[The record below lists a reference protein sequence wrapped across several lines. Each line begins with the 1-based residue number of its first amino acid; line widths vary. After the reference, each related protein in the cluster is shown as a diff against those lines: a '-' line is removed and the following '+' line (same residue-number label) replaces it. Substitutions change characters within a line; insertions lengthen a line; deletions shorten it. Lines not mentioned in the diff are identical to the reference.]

1 MKANINGRHISF
13 WTAISFVV
21 ASMIGTG
28 VFTSLGFQLS
38 EIKSIF
44 PLLMLWILGGIIALS
59 GALTYAELGTA
70 FPRSGGEYNLLSRI
84 IHPSIGFSA
93 GIVSSTIGFTAP
105 AVLAAMA
112 LGKYLG
118 AIIPFLKPELTAFIV
133 IITMHF
139 LHMTSIRW
147 GTFFQ
152 DYSTFT
158 KVALVFIFIGFGF
171 AMNEPQ
177 SISIMPVSGDGDIIM
192 SSSFAISLVWV
203 SYAYTGWNSSIY
215 VSSELIDP
223 KINISKVMIYSTIF
237 VTMLY
242 VLLNYVFLYSTPM
255 GLMINQLDVGYL
267 AGIQIFG
274 DIGGKIM
281 GLGIALLLL
290 STISSY
296 VFIGPRIMQIMGED
310 HLFLKLLRRKN
321 SDDIPI
327 NAFFVQLILALLFLV
342 TSSFEQ
348 VLMYTGVTLIITTTL
363 TILSLFVSRYYDPN
377 LDRPYKTLGYPFTPL
392 LFLVANIWILYFSFQ
407 IYTIES
413 LISVFIIFGSMFL
426 YWVLTKS
433 KLYK

>member
-1 MKANINGRHISF
+1 MKANSYGHQISF

-28 VFTSLGFQLS
+28 VFTSLGYQLS

-44 PLLMLWILGGIIALS
+44 PLLMLWIIGGIIALS

-70 FPRSGGEYNLLSRI
+70 YPRSGGEYNLLSRI

-112 LGKYLG
+112 LGNYLDD
-118 AIIPFLKPELTAFIV
+118 IIPFLRPELTAYIV

-139 LHMTSIRW
+139 LHMKSIRW

-158 KVALVFIFIGFGF
+158 KVVLVFIFIGFGL

-223 KINISKVMIYSTIF
+223 KINISKVMIYATIF
-237 VTMLY
+237 VMMLY
-242 VLLNYVFLYSTPM
+242 VLLNYVFLYSTPLV
-255 GLMINQLDVGYL
+255 LMINQIDVGYL
-267 AGIQIFG
+267 AGIHIFG

-281 GLGIALLLL
+281 GLGIAILLL

-310 HLFLKLLRRKN
+310 HLFLESLKRKN
-321 SDDIPI
+321 SDGIPI
-327 NAFFVQLILALLFLV
+327 NAFFVQLILAVLFMV
-342 TSSFEQ
+342 TSTFEQ

-363 TILSLFVSRYYDPN
+363 TILSLFISRYYEPN
-377 LDRPYKTLGYPFTPL
+377 LDRPYKTLGYPFTPI
-392 LFLVANIWILYFSFQ
+392 LFLVANIWILYYSFQ
-407 IYTIES
+407 IYTLES
-413 LISVFIIFGSMFL
+413 FVSVSIIFGSMFL
-426 YWVLTKS
+426 YWILTKS
-433 KLYK
+433 KLQ